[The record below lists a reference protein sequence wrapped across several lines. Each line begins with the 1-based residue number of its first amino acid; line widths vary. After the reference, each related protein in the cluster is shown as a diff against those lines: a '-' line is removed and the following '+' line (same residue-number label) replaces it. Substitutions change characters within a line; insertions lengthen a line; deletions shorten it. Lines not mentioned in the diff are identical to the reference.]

1 MEAQRAC
8 KGDHLGGDD
17 GVRAGAVSDDDA
29 GVVDHAARTSP
40 VHEPRRLE
48 KEVFGLEARK
58 SGIVL
63 DEQPTR
69 IGQHQSGTL
78 RGDHLTGDRHAV
90 RRCVM
95 LRLSARGE
103 LIFAGTLWRAAQ
115 SHFSD
120 PTRQRA
126 VGYVKIILLGEQ
138 LLDAH
143 HITARTA
150 EGILESG
157 QRLRVARRRGRAL
170 AVVRAQDAA
179 YSVTRELEQ
188 TADLAQAMTLRLEN
202 THAVADLHEGRAR
215 HIA

>member
-1 MEAQRAC
+1 
-8 KGDHLGGDD
+8 
-17 GVRAGAVSDDDA
+17 
-29 GVVDHAARTSP
+29 
-40 VHEPRRLE
+40 
-48 KEVFGLEARK
+48 VFGLEARK

-95 LRLSARGE
+95 LRLSAWGE

-157 QRLRVARRRGRAL
+157 
-170 AVVRAQDAA
+170 
-179 YSVTRELEQ
+179 
-188 TADLAQAMTLRLEN
+188 
-202 THAVADLHEGRAR
+202 
-215 HIA
+215 